1 MPPGMLEQEEGDIPL
16 GSVRGHTSTGG
27 ASTVVWK
34 VLKEWVYAAALVAP
48 TRTGA
53 SVLPDGMLVPRW
65 YCATSLLITTLASFC
80 TAAGPGL
87 HSQHCWSGC
96 S

>member
-1 MPPGMLEQEEGDIPL
+1 MLEQEEGDIPL

-53 SVLPDGMLVPRW
+53 PVLPDGVYAPRW
-65 YCATSLLITTLASFC
+65 YCAKSPLVTALASFC
-80 TAAGPGL
+80 TAAGLGL
-87 HSQHCWSGC
+87 S
-96 S
+96 